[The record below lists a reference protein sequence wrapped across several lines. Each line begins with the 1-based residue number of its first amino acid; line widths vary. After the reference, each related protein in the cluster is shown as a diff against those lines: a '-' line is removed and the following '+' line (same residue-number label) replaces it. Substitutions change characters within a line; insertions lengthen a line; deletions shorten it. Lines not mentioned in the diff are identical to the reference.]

1 MFCFINW
8 NGSSTLPL
16 STAFGNYAFSS
27 TYLGA
32 VVVVFAWWLKLQ
44 LPMHSVPITTYV
56 VIRIPSMT
64 RRTRY
69 TLCDKS
75 YQWLATGRWISPGT
89 PASSTNTT
97 NCYDITDILLKV
109 ALNSTTITLAF
120 YYSPSSHKLLNSIY
134 YSWIKRLVSISWGFI
149 NMQ

>member
-1 MFCFINW
+1 MFYNILVQNLFFWHISLCFVSLIDMVVQ
-8 NGSSTLPL
+8 PL
-16 STAFGNYAFSS
+16 STSFGNYAFSS

-69 TLCDKS
+69 NIM
-75 YQWLATGRWISPGT
+75 W
-89 PASSTNTT
+89 
-97 NCYDITDILLKV
+97 
-109 ALNSTTITLAF
+109 
-120 YYSPSSHKLLNSIY
+120 
-134 YSWIKRLVSISWGFI
+134 
-149 NMQ
+149 